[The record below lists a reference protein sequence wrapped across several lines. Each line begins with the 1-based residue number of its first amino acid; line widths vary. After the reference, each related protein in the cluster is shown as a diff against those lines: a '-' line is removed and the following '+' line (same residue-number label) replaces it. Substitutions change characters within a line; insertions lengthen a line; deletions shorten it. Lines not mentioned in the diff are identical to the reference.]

1 MEIVATLGSETS
13 TIHLTGVDAARKAL
27 PENSVLV
34 TDENVVAAWPEFPG
48 ARRTIVV
55 PPGEGSKRVP
65 TYEFVL
71 EALGEAGA
79 DRSTTV
85 VAWGGG
91 VVGDLAG
98 FAAGTYM
105 RGVPLVQVPTSLLAM
120 VDSSVGGKVGVD
132 LAAGKNLAGAF
143 VAPKDVYVATEFL
156 ATLPEREFRAGMAEV
171 IKYGFIMD
179 APLLDTLGGDLEAL
193 VARCIAL
200 KVRVVD
206 EDPYETLGWRA
217 ILNFGHTVGHA
228 IEHATGYGPVL
239 HGEAVAIGMVAESR
253 LAHELGLAPADLAG
267 EVERTLSE
275 HALPTRIPK
284 GLTPEQLLDAM
295 RRDKKARAGRLGFSL
310 VSEPGRC
317 TLVPNVPE
325 EAVLR
330 ALSNS

>member
-1 MEIVATLGSETS
+1 MDIVATLGTEKT
-13 TIHLTGVDAARKAL
+13 TIHLTSVQVVQDLL
-27 PENSVLV
+27 PQNAVLV
-34 TDENVVAAWPEFPG
+34 TDENVAAAWPAF
-48 ARRTIVV
+48 ADTRKTIVV
-55 PPGEGSKRVP
+55 PPGEGSKRIP
-65 TYEFVL
+65 TFERVL
-71 EALGEAGA
+71 ESLAEAGA
-79 DRSTTV
+79 DRSTPV

-98 FAAGTYM
+98 FAAGSYM
-105 RGVPLVQVPTSLLAM
+105 RGVPLIQVPTSLLAM
-120 VDSSVGGKVGVD
+120 VDSSVGGKVGID

-179 APLLDTLGGDLEAL
+179 APLLDTLGGDLQPL

-206 EDPYETLGWRA
+206 EDPYETLGRRA

-239 HGEAVAIGMVAESR
+239 HGEAVAIGMVVESR
-253 LAHELGLAPADLAG
+253 LAHLLGLAREELSS
-267 EVERTLSE
+267 EVERVLAQ
-275 HALPTRIPK
+275 HGLPTRIPE
-284 GLTPEQLLDAM
+284 GLTPEQLLAAM
-295 RRDKKARAGRLGFSL
+295 RRDKKAKAGRLGFSL
-310 VSEPGRC
+310 VSEPGKC
-317 TLVPNVPE
+317 TLVRNVPE

>member
-1 MEIVATLGSETS
+1 MDIVATLGTQKT
-13 TIHLTGVDAARKAL
+13 TIHFASVEVVEAL
-27 PENSVLV
+27 LPRNAVLV
-34 TDENVVAAWPEFPG
+34 TDENVAAAWPAFAG
-48 ARRTIVV
+48 TRKTIVV
-55 PPGEGSKRVP
+55 SPGEGSKRIP
-65 TYEFVL
+65 TYERVL
-71 EALGEAGA
+71 ESLAEAGA
-79 DRSTTV
+79 DRSTPV

-105 RGVPLVQVPTSLLAM
+105 RGVPLIQVPTSLLAM

-143 VAPKDVYVATEFL
+143 VAPQDVYVATGFL
-156 ATLPEREFRAGMAEV
+156 ATLPERELRAGMAEV

-179 APLLDTLGGDLEAL
+179 APLLDTLGGDLEPL

-200 KVRVVD
+200 KVQVVD
-206 EDPYETLGWRA
+206 EDPYETLGRRA
-217 ILNFGHTVGHA
+217 ILNFGHTVAHA

-239 HGEAVAIGMVAESR
+239 HGEAVAIGMVAEAR
-253 LAHELGLAPADLAG
+253 LARDLGLAPADLVD
-267 EVERTLSE
+267 EVERTLVR
-275 HALPTRIPK
+275 HALPTRIPE
-284 GLTPEQLLDAM
+284 GVTPEQLLEAM
-295 RRDKKARAGRLGFSL
+295 RRDKKAKAGRLGFSL
-310 VSEPGRC
+310 VSEPGKC

>member
-1 MEIVATLGSETS
+1 MDIVATLGTEKT
-13 TIHLTGVDAARKAL
+13 TIHLTSVQVVQDLL
-27 PENSVLV
+27 PQNAVLV
-34 TDENVVAAWPEFPG
+34 TDENVAAAWPAF
-48 ARRTIVV
+48 ADTRKTIVV
-55 PPGEGSKRVP
+55 PPGEGSKRIP
-65 TYEFVL
+65 TYERVL
-71 EALGEAGA
+71 ESLAEAGA
-79 DRSTTV
+79 DRSTPV

-105 RGVPLVQVPTSLLAM
+105 RGVPLIQVPTSLLAM
-120 VDSSVGGKVGVD
+120 VDSSVGGKVGID

-179 APLLDTLGGDLEAL
+179 APLLGTLGGDLEPL
-193 VARCIAL
+193 VSRCIAL

-206 EDPYETLGWRA
+206 EDPYETLGRRA

-239 HGEAVAIGMVAESR
+239 HGEAVAIGMVVESR
-253 LAHELGLAPADLAG
+253 LAHLLGLAREELSS
-267 EVERTLSE
+267 EVERVLAQ
-275 HALPTRIPK
+275 HGLPTRIPE
-284 GLTPEQLLDAM
+284 GLTPEQLLAAM
-295 RRDKKARAGRLGFSL
+295 RRDKKAKAGRLGFSL
-310 VSEPGRC
+310 VSEPGKC

>member
-1 MEIVATLGSETS
+1 MDIVATLGTEKT
-13 TIHLTGVDAARKAL
+13 TIHLTSVQVVQDLL
-27 PENSVLV
+27 PQNAVLV
-34 TDENVVAAWPEFPG
+34 TDENVAAAWPAF
-48 ARRTIVV
+48 ADTRKTIVV
-55 PPGEGSKRVP
+55 PPGEGSKRIP
-65 TYEFVL
+65 TYERVL
-71 EALGEAGA
+71 ESLAEAGA
-79 DRSTTV
+79 DRSTPV

-105 RGVPLVQVPTSLLAM
+105 RGVPLIQVPTSLLAM
-120 VDSSVGGKVGVD
+120 VDSSVGGKVGID

-179 APLLDTLGGDLEAL
+179 APLLDTLGGDLQPL

-206 EDPYETLGWRA
+206 EDPYETLGRRA

-239 HGEAVAIGMVAESR
+239 HGEAVAIGMAVESR
-253 LAHELGLAPADLAG
+253 LAHILGLAREELSS
-267 EVERTLSE
+267 EVERVLAQ
-275 HALPTRIPK
+275 HGLPTRIPE
-284 GLTPEQLLDAM
+284 GLTPEQLLAAM
-295 RRDKKARAGRLGFSL
+295 RRDKKAKAGRLGFSL
-310 VSEPGRC
+310 VSEPGKC

>member
-1 MEIVATLGSETS
+1 MDIVATLGTEKT
-13 TIHLTGVDAARKAL
+13 TIHLTSVQVVQDLL
-27 PENSVLV
+27 PQNAVLV
-34 TDENVVAAWPEFPG
+34 TDENVAAAWPAF
-48 ARRTIVV
+48 ADTRKTIVV
-55 PPGEGSKRVP
+55 PPGEGSKRIP
-65 TYEFVL
+65 TFERVL
-71 EALGEAGA
+71 ESLAEAGA
-79 DRSTTV
+79 DRSTPV

-98 FAAGTYM
+98 FAAGSYM
-105 RGVPLVQVPTSLLAM
+105 RGVPLIQVPTSLLAM
-120 VDSSVGGKVGVD
+120 VDSSVGGKVGID

-179 APLLDTLGGDLEAL
+179 APLLDTLGGDLQPL

-206 EDPYETLGWRA
+206 EDPYETLGRRA

-239 HGEAVAIGMVAESR
+239 HGEAVAIGMVVESR
-253 LAHELGLAPADLAG
+253 LAHLLGLAREELSS
-267 EVERTLSE
+267 EVERVLAQ
-275 HALPTRIPK
+275 HGLPTRIPE
-284 GLTPEQLLDAM
+284 GLTPEQLLAAM
-295 RRDKKARAGRLGFSL
+295 RRDKKAKAGRLGFSL
-310 VSEPGRC
+310 VSEPGKC

>member
-1 MEIVATLGSETS
+1 MDIVATLGTEKT
-13 TIHLTGVDAARKAL
+13 TIHLTSVQVVQDLL
-27 PENSVLV
+27 PRNAVLM
-34 TDENVVAAWPEFPG
+34 TDENVAAAWPAF
-48 ARRTIVV
+48 ADTRKAIVV
-55 PPGEGSKRVP
+55 PPGEGSKRIA
-65 TYEFVL
+65 TYERVL
-71 EALGEAGA
+71 ESLAEAGA
-79 DRSTTV
+79 DRSTPV

-105 RGVPLVQVPTSLLAM
+105 RGVPLIQVPTSLLAM
-120 VDSSVGGKVGVD
+120 VDSSVGGKVGID

-179 APLLDTLGGDLEAL
+179 APLLDTLGRDLEPL
-193 VARCIAL
+193 VSRCIAL

-206 EDPYETLGWRA
+206 EDPYETLGRRA

-239 HGEAVAIGMVAESR
+239 HGEAVAIGMVVESR
-253 LAHELGLAPADLAG
+253 LAHLLGLAREELSS
-267 EVERTLSE
+267 EVERVLAQ
-275 HALPTRIPK
+275 HGLPTRIPE
-284 GLTPEQLLDAM
+284 GLTPEQLLAAM
-295 RRDKKARAGRLGFSL
+295 RRDKKAKAGRLGFSL
-310 VSEPGRC
+310 VSEPGKC

>member
-1 MEIVATLGSETS
+1 MDIVATLGTEKT
-13 TIHLTGVDAARKAL
+13 TIHLTSVQVVQDLL
-27 PENSVLV
+27 PRNAVLV
-34 TDENVVAAWPEFPG
+34 TDENVATAWPAF
-48 ARRTIVV
+48 ADSRKTIVV
-55 PPGEGSKRVP
+55 SPGEGSKRIP
-65 TYEFVL
+65 TFERVL
-71 EALGEAGA
+71 ESLAEAGA
-79 DRSTTV
+79 DRSTPV

-105 RGVPLVQVPTSLLAM
+105 RGVPLIQVPTSLLAM
-120 VDSSVGGKVGVD
+120 VDSSVGGKVGID

-179 APLLDTLGGDLEAL
+179 APLLDTLGGDLQPL

-206 EDPYETLGWRA
+206 EDPYETLGRRA

-239 HGEAVAIGMVAESR
+239 HGEAVAIGMVVESR
-253 LAHELGLAPADLAG
+253 LAHLLGLAREELSS
-267 EVERTLSE
+267 EVERVLAQ
-275 HALPTRIPK
+275 HGLPTRIPE
-284 GLTPEQLLDAM
+284 GLTPEQLLAAM
-295 RRDKKARAGRLGFSL
+295 RRDKKAKAGRLGFSL
-310 VSEPGRC
+310 VSEPGKC